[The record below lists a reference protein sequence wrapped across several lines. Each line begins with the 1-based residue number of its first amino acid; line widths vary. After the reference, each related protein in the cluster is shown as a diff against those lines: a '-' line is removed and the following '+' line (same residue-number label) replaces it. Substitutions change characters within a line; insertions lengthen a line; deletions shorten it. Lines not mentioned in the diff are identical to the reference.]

1 MTEPYHPSELV
12 KKMQHRSST
21 AFASHEFNE
30 PAVATGFLQKP
41 VIALKL
47 RSIGTANSFMSCFCC
62 SDKPLALYIFSNDKS
77 KIEKIMNSTSSGG
90 FLANDTVVHVG
101 GK

>member
-1 MTEPYHPSELV
+1 MTVNRTTHLNW
-12 KKMQHRSST
+12 KKKATSKFDYIRLSRTSCGHRISS
-21 AFASHEFNE
+21 
-30 PAVATGFLQKP
+30 KP
-41 VIALKL
+41 VTAQKL
-47 RSIGTANSFMSCFCC
+47 RSIGTSNSFMSCFCC